1 MEFKVNGAKLAVER
15 KEMAMESTGGILM
28 PASMQDEKLNEGI
41 IISIGDEC
49 AEHWE
54 PDMEVIFS
62 AFAGSE
68 VMIGQAVYSII
79 SEEDVLIYY
88 PGNEN

>member
-1 MEFKVNGAKLAVER
+1 MEFKVNGAKLAIQR
-15 KEMAMESTGGILM
+15 NEMAMESEGGILM
-28 PASMQDEKLNEGI
+28 PAAMQEEKLNEGI
-41 IISIGDEC
+41 IIAIGDEC

-68 VMIGQAVYSII
+68 VMIGHSVYSII
-79 SEEDVLIYY
+79 SEEDVLVYY
-88 PGNEN
+88 PGEEV